1 MAKVV
6 WRLRKGM
13 DRRFRS
19 GHPWVYSN
27 ELMESPK
34 GIEPGAAIQLQ
45 DAGGGF
51 LALGYGNPKSLIAF
65 RALSRDL
72 EAATIDSPFT
82 SKFLLGKLL
91 NAHALRHRL
100 GLTQW
105 SYRLCYGEGD
115 FVPGLIIDRYRTHGG
130 QVFVAQAHTA
140 GADRMLKVLPEALET
155 FVGESAKRDPD
166 SASWAQ
172 TALIINNELGVRAL
186 EGVESQPPKIARPL
200 QGDAKEDLSNLEI
213 LVRPVFGGSK
223 PVEFTVDLVKGQK
236 TGFFLDQAANVGIA
250 AQRFSE
256 SGPES
261 NRESGRE
268 SGPESRTKSSAAIR
282 ILDLCCYV
290 GQWGTQLSR
299 AFKDR
304 GFKVEVL
311 AVDASQQ
318 ALELAKKNMEREGAK
333 VSTLKGD
340 VLKDLADLESRSFDL
355 VVCDPP
361 ALIKGRKD
369 IPQGRHAYLQLNTQV
384 FRLVKLGGAVVSCSC
399 SALLEEEDFYAA
411 LTKAAQRNQVQVQWI
426 ARGSQSPDH
435 PMLLEFPE
443 GRYLKS
449 LFGIVR
455 SGQMK
460 D

>member
-1 MAKVV
+1 MAKAV

-13 DRRFRS
+13 DRRFRA

-34 GIEPGAAIQLQ
+34 GIEPGAAVQLQ
-45 DAGGGF
+45 DAGGAF

-65 RALSRDL
+65 RTLTRAPGDAKLD
-72 EAATIDSPFT
+72 TPFT
-82 SKFLLGKLL
+82 SGFLNGKLL
-91 NAHALRHRL
+91 DAHSLRHRL

-115 FVPGLIIDRYRTHGG
+115 FVPGLIIDRYRTRAG
-130 QVFVAQAHTA
+130 QVFVVQAHTA
-140 GADRMLKVLPEALET
+140 GADQMLGVLLPALET
-155 FVGESAKRDPD
+155 FANETAKRDPEPVAW
-166 SASWAQ
+166 SH
-172 TALIINNELGVRAL
+172 TAVIINNELGVRAL
-186 EGVESQPPKIARPL
+186 EGVESQPPKIART
-200 QGDAKEDLSNLEI
+200 GAVKESLSQIEI
-213 LVRPVFGGSK
+213 LIRPALGGAK
-223 PVEFTVDLVKGQK
+223 PLEFTVDLVNGQK
-236 TGFFLDQAANVGIA
+236 TGFFLDQASNVAIA
-250 AQRFSE
+250 AQKFSD
-256 SGPES
+256 GPK
-261 NRESGRE
+261 
-268 SGPESRTKSSAAIR
+268 PSAGQTIR

-290 GQWGTQLSR
+290 GQWGTQLAR
-299 AFKDR
+299 TFRER
-304 GFKVEVL
+304 GYKVEVL

-318 ALELAKKNMEREGAK
+318 ALDFAKKNMEREGAK

-340 VLKDLADLESRSFDL
+340 VLKDLAALDARSFDL

-384 FRLVKLGGAVVSCSC
+384 FRVVRLGGAVVSCSC
-399 SALLEEEDFYAA
+399 SALLEEEDFYGA

-426 ARGSQSPDH
+426 ARGSQASDH

-449 LFGIVR
+449 LFGIVT
-455 SGQMK
+455 
-460 D
+460 

>member
-34 GIEPGAAIQLQ
+34 GIEPGAAVHLQ

-51 LALGYGNPKSLIAF
+51 LALGYGNPKSLISF
-65 RALSRDL
+65 RALTRDG
-72 EAATIDSPFT
+72 EAAQLDTPFT
-82 SKFLLGKLL
+82 SKFLLNKLL
-91 NAHALRHRL
+91 DAHSLRHRL
-100 GLTQW
+100 GLTEW

-115 FVPGLIIDRYRTHGG
+115 FVPGLIIDRYRTRGG
-130 QVFVAQAHTA
+130 QVFVVQAHTA
-140 GADRMLKVLPEALET
+140 GADQMLRVLPEALEA
-155 FVGESAKRDPD
+155 FVNDAAKRDPEPV
-166 SASWAQ
+166 AWAQ

-186 EGVESQPPKIARPL
+186 EGIESQPPKIVRPL
-200 QGDAKEDLSNLEI
+200 QGVSKDGLSQIEI
-213 LVRPVFGGSK
+213 LVRPVLGGSK
-223 PVEFTVDLVKGQK
+223 AVEFTVDLVKGQK
-236 TGFFLDQAANVGIA
+236 TGFFLDQASNVGIA
-250 AQRFSE
+250 AQKFSE
-256 SGPES
+256 STRKSETS
-261 NRESGRE
+261 EKSG
-268 SGPESRTKSSAAIR
+268 KAAQQTIR

-290 GQWGTQLSR
+290 GQWGTQLAR
-299 AFKDR
+299 AFKEQ

-318 ALELAKKNMEREGAK
+318 ALDFAKKNMEREGAK
-333 VSTLKGD
+333 VTTLKGD
-340 VLKDLADLESRSFDL
+340 VLKDLADLEARSFDL

-384 FRLVKLGGAVVSCSC
+384 FRLVCLGGAVVSCSC
-399 SALLEEEDFYAA
+399 SALLEEVDFYEA
-411 LTKAAQRNQVQVQWI
+411 LSKAARRNDVQVQWI
-426 ARGSQSPDH
+426 ARGSQSSDH

-449 LFGIVR
+449 LFGIAR
-455 SGQMK
+455 
-460 D
+460 